1 MSIPVGLDELPE
13 VAAGY
18 GDTPFVITVGD
29 DGRPHLAQL
38 RVAWRGTSFDVVP
51 GRRGASNVAAR
62 PTVVVLWP
70 PVEPGGMSL
79 IVDGD
84 AHLDGDAVVVTP
96 TGAVKHRAAPE
107 R

>member
-13 VAAGY
+13 VASAY
-18 GDTPFVITVGD
+18 GDAPFVITVGD

-38 RVAWRGTSFDVVP
+38 TVAWRGTSFDVVP
-51 GRRGASNVAAR
+51 GRRGAANVAAR

-70 PVEPGGMSL
+70 PVDDGGMSL

-84 AHLDGDAVVVTP
+84 ARLDGDRVVVTP
-96 TGAVKHRAAPE
+96 TWAVKHRPAPE